1 MTDASRF
8 HGSSDLALTVE
19 RHRDAILARLT
30 RSGAS
35 NVRIFGSVGRGTD
48 GPGSDVDL
56 LVDFTSA
63 PSLWELAELE
73 DDLAHLVG
81 AHVDVVEARALR
93 HTVRSS
99 ALREA
104 VAV

>member
-1 MTDASRF
+1 MSDASRF
-8 HGSSDLALTVE
+8 HGSGPVAHSVE

-35 NVRIFGSVGRGTD
+35 NVRIFGSVVRGTD

-56 LVDFTSA
+56 LVDFSRA

-73 DDLAHLVG
+73 DDLTHLVG
-81 AHVDVVEARALR
+81 VHVDVVEARALR
-93 HTVRSS
+93 DTVRAG
-99 ALREA
+99 ALGEA